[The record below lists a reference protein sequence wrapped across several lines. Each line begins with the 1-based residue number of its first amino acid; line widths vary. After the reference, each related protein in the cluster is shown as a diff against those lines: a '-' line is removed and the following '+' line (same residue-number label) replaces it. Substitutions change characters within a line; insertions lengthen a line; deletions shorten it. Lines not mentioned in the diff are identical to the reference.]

1 MALVNPDEN
10 GILSLLSITWA
21 YCQDRHRVLLSLG
34 LAMSMKRTVSVR
46 ESQEFEESFSQE
58 TDLGEGGSQ
67 ESIVCKR
74 PRRES
79 SKNGVEEYTGPTNKV
94 LPVNIQF
101 PPKHPGTTRLAAWN
115 VSGLIACEKKVCFV
129 FNTACS
135 SILTNYQGFKHYV
148 AAEDPDIL
156 IITETKVDLPAS
168 LTI

>member
-1 MALVNPDEN
+1 
-10 GILSLLSITWA
+10 
-21 YCQDRHRVLLSLG
+21 
-34 LAMSMKRTVSVR
+34 MSAKRTASVR
-46 ESQEFEESFSQE
+46 ESQEFEENYSQE

-67 ESIVCKR
+67 ESIVRKR
-74 PRRES
+74 PRREG
-79 SKNGVEEYTGPTNKV
+79 SKNGVEEYTGPTNKL

-115 VSGLIACEKKVCFV
+115 VSGLVACEKKVCFV
-129 FNTACS
+129 FNNACS

-168 LTI
+168 LALMHSHVHAS